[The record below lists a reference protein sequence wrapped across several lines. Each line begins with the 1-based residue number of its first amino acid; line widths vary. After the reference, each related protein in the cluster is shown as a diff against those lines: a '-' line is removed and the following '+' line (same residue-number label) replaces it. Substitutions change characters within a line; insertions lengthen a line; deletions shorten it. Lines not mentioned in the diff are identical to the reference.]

1 MQNCLDS
8 IFTQRYSS
16 IEIIVMDGKST
27 DGTIEILESNNERI
41 AYWETEGDEGIYDAM
56 NKALSYASGDW
67 VYFLGS
73 DDELLPDFSNLVLE
87 LEDSKGIYYANVFA
101 DGARRLGELTRY
113 QFAKY
118 GPYHQAII
126 YPKSVFRKYRYNTKY
141 SISADFALTLA
152 LCGDKEFHFNYKNLL
167 IAKFNHEGFSA
178 QQIDTAFQK
187 DKEGLIFKNFGIL
200 TLLRY
205 KMHRYKNR
213 ENPRA

>member
-1 MQNCLDS
+1 
-8 IFTQRYSS
+8 
-16 IEIIVMDGKST
+16 
-27 DGTIEILESNNERI
+27 
-41 AYWETEGDEGIYDAM
+41 M